1 MESTRTLPGRGG
13 GAGRRP
19 ACGLALV
26 VSAITLATPAL
37 AQEAA
42 LGERV
47 GPVRTERLRAAHGDE
62 GVRPYAAAGYA
73 MGSPG
78 YAFGSAGAT
87 AGVMPGS
94 LTALALP
101 TQDQAQPRSA
111 WVVAGAALAGS
122 ALGWAVGAGGT
133 LVVTHERLG
142 QEDLTPL
149 LYAAIAGVVVSVPA
163 GAVAAHWASRGHGSV
178 LASTLLGYA
187 VAGVAIAA
195 WPDGGWALGPAL
207 AIPITV
213 AVETL

>member
-1 MESTRTLPGRGG
+1 M
-13 GAGRRP
+13 
-19 ACGLALV
+19 
-26 VSAITLATPAL
+26 VSGVTLATPAL

-47 GPVRTERLRAAHGDE
+47 GPVRAERFRAAHADE
-62 GVRPYAAAGYA
+62 GVGPYAAAGYA
-73 MGSPG
+73 TGSPG
-78 YAFGSAGAT
+78 YAMGSLGYAMASPGYALGSAGAT

-94 LTALALP
+94 RTALALP
-101 TQDQAQPRSA
+101 TQDRAQPRSA
-111 WVVAGAALAGS
+111 WVVAGAALAGG

-133 LVVTHERLG
+133 LLASHDALAE
-142 QEDLTPL
+142 EDLTPL
-149 LYAAIAGVVVSVPA
+149 LYAAIGGVVVSVPA